1 MISLN
6 HWCQL
11 GRVQFCG
18 ISSQCDLDSL
28 SEQFHWNWS
37 YQVLVLQLVI
47 SKFWFPSG
55 AIVLQWIYCNTH
67 SLWLEHCT
75 WISLEILCTNREPD
89 STDIVTKGRFRS
101 VGLLKVDMILPW
113 QFWFLLDQSLKVSKR
128 NSVCILHRKWIRP
141 PTAIKAW
148 KGYRTLPEEK
158 MSPGTEAQM
167 GSTRPEKGRQDINCR
182 RQIPQLCSDFTRNS
196 PCFPLSFIR
205 NNSQ

>member
-113 QFWFLLDQSLKVSKR
+113 QFWFLLDQSLKVSTR
-128 NSVCILHRKWIRP
+128 NSVFVSCIVSELDLLRRSKHGKVIGLYLKKRWVLEPRHRWDQQGQKR
-141 PTAIKAW
+141 
-148 KGYRTLPEEK
+148 G
-158 MSPGTEAQM
+158 
-167 GSTRPEKGRQDINCR
+167 GRI
-182 RQIPQLCSDFTRNS
+182 
-196 PCFPLSFIR
+196 
-205 NNSQ
+205 